1 MLSALLI
8 CMTFHQSPP
17 EPNPGNPVVIATPPV
32 TFPYPVEEPLEW
44 QWTQKGVPTGKTI
57 VQWRMP
63 TAPAEEWT
71 IDARLQWRQPGRT
84 MQISQRTRFLQSNLR
99 SQGTHRESWVGAAG
113 AGEKR
118 IVVASEV
125 DPETAQIRIVV
136 QDPARATRIDRFL
149 PFHDKMVL
157 LENQAFEHWLLIGL
171 QLERTDQRQF
181 TALIPSEYRSFEL
194 ELKKDRAEKIGPVE
208 TTRWSVLC
216 REFEAKIWIG
226 PGGTIEQY
234 RQGEL
239 EIRRVQR
246 DPPDSTIPDATDR
259 STPAN
264 GVEKGSEKKTDPKP
278 GSDRS

>member
-1 MLSALLI
+1 LLSALLI